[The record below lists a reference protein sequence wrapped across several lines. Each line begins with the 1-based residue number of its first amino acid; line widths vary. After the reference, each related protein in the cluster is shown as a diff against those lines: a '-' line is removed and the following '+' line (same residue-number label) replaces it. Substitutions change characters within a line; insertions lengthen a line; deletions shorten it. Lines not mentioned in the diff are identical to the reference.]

1 MLLSNLISGAAKPL
15 TRSEKFSLRGSIQP
29 PMVDRLASACFC
41 ILSVLQAKP
50 RCMLDGSAHWVP
62 PSPSAVGRY
71 VSVLR
76 FFVIMLSYTYK

>member
-1 MLLSNLISGAAKPL
+1 MLLSKLISGAAKPL
-15 TRSEKFSLRGSIQP
+15 TRPEKFSLRGFIQS
-29 PMVDRLASACFC
+29 PMVDRLASAC

-62 PSPSAVGRY
+62 PAPSAVGRY